1 MAYKDI
7 NVNWTELIK
16 FGKEGITIADYQE
29 IRTAITNR
37 FKEIYGQ
44 DIDLATT
51 SADGV
56 YVETLCLMINNIL
69 QSFKQFF
76 SQLDVRT
83 ASGNY
88 LDALCALSNVYR
100 KAETKSTC
108 SILLTLDATATQNYV
123 TRSIEVA
130 DKNGN
135 VWSYESNQDIVFEP
149 GKAKEVIVTCETPGP
164 IRANA
169 GWIDRLVSNEVAMTV
184 SQTVEADEGS
194 YSESDSE
201 LRARRNDSLGATGN
215 TVLESLVGALLSING
230 IDDVKIYCNDSTATL
245 KALDETSIALH
256 DVYVILRKKPNIDI
270 ADSTI
275 CNTIYEKLTPGIRT
289 TESAVTS
296 DAKSY
301 NYVSAILGQT
311 QLGVVQKVNWKQA
324 TPVKP
329 VVKIIISPNQNFASN
344 GNSTANL
351 IAQNVINQLNNAQ
364 LSSTIK
370 MNDLWS
376 TIMYSDPLFRG
387 VSTFSIS
394 SISIDGKASDY
405 TLKDTYFD
413 YSSSKVKVEETSDQ
427 TITIT
432 IGE

>member
-16 FGKEGITIADYQE
+16 FGNGGITVADYQE
-29 IRTAITNR
+29 IRTAISNR
-37 FKEIYGQ
+37 FKEIYGK

-69 QSFKQFF
+69 QSFKQFY

-100 KAETKSTC
+100 KPETHSTC

-123 TRSIEVA
+123 TKSISVA

-135 VWSYESNQDIVFEP
+135 IWSYESNEDITFEP
-149 GKAKEVIVTCETPGP
+149 GKAKEIIVTCETPGP

-169 GWIDRLVSNEVAMTV
+169 GWIDRLVSNEVTMTV
-184 SQTVEADEGS
+184 SQTVEANEGS

-215 TVLESLVGALLSING
+215 TVLESLAGALLAITG
-230 IDDVKIYCNDSTATL
+230 IDDVKIYNNDSTGTL
-245 KALDETSIALH
+245 KALDDTSIAPH
-256 DVYVILRKKPNIDI
+256 DIYVILRKKPNIDI

-289 TESAVTS
+289 TESNITS

-301 NYVSAILGQT
+301 NYVSSILGQT
-311 QLGVVQKVNWKQA
+311 QLGVVQKVSWKQA
-324 TPVKP
+324 TPIKP
-329 VVKIIISPNQNFASN
+329 VVKIIISPNQNFARS

-364 LSSTIK
+364 LSSTVKI
-370 MNDLWS
+370 NDLWS

-387 VSTFSIS
+387 ISTFSIS
-394 SISIDGKASDY
+394 SISIDGKDADY

-413 YSSSKVKVEETSDQ
+413 YSSSKVKVEETSFS